1 MEHIQ
6 DYQVVEVFPRSAL
19 SPDEAAEMS
28 LKQFEQR
35 LLRDSFRY
43 IVDELKFAT
52 SWEVIM
58 IVWRIHRDDS

>member
-43 IVDELKFAT
+43 IVNELKFAK
-52 SWEVIM
+52 S
-58 IVWRIHRDDS
+58 